1 MGVRKVLFLLLFAI
15 RILSA
20 GQLQAQQEQTMPW
33 YYQMPDDT
41 LAAAG
46 IDSAQKILSNIVAE
60 EIVVAVIDAGVDT
73 SHIALQ
79 DHIWINEDE
88 IPGNDKDDDNNGYT
102 DDTHG
107 WNFLGNKNGE
117 NLQGA
122 PYEFVRIYDTLRQ
135 KFQSPGYDSIP
146 KGKNPKL
153 DLYREVSAEY
163 NKRVKEINKR
173 LSTYNKILEGY
184 NEASKILKK
193 HFDKKDFDLDDIR
206 KIDAQRKDVE
216 WAVNYYTKLADRGIS
231 KQNIETRVRTAQSVL
246 KTKLNPDYHPRKI
259 INDNVK
265 NIRDSVYGNNDVNG
279 GTASHGTAVAGI
291 ITTRQKYKIGF
302 KGIAPK
308 VKIMPVRAIPG
319 GDEWDKDVALAIRYA
334 VKNGADIINGS
345 FGKMYS
351 PNKQMVDSAIRYA
364 AKNDVLVVIG
374 AGNDHKNNDLRPNY
388 PNKFY
393 ADSAI
398 APNVISVGASN
409 SDSLQNMIASFSN
422 YGKKQVDIFAPG
434 VNIHA
439 LNTNH
444 RTRKISGTSA
454 AAPVVT
460 GVAALIKTHYPAIKA
475 ADLKTILMESVTDYS
490 ELDVKIPGS
499 EDTLKKLDEICTSGG
514 VINAYKAV
522 RLTKK
527 LFREG
532 KL

>member
-1 MGVRKVLFLLLFAI
+1 MTMRKILLFTISICFA
-15 RILSA
+15 L
-20 GQLQAQQEQTMPW
+20 QLQSQQKQANPW
-33 YYQMPDDT
+33 YYQAPNDT

-46 IDSAQKILSNIVAE
+46 IDSAQKLLRNIVPA

-73 SHIALQ
+73 NHIALQ
-79 DHIWINEDE
+79 DHIWVNKDE
-88 IPGNDKDDDNNGYT
+88 IPGNNIDDDNNGYI

-107 WNFLGNKNGE
+107 WNFLGNQNGE

-122 PYEFVRIYDTLRQ
+122 PYEFVRIYDTLQ
-135 KFQSPGYDSIP
+135 HKFKTPRYDSIP
-146 KGKNPKL
+146 KGENAQL

-184 NEASKILKK
+184 NEASKILNK
-193 HFDKKDFDLDDIR
+193 HIDKKDYDLDDIR

-231 KQNIETRVRTAQSVL
+231 KQNVETRVRTAQSVL

-265 NIRDSVYGNNDVNG
+265 NIRDSIYGNNDVNG

-291 ITTRQKYKIGF
+291 ITTNQKYKIGF

-334 VKNGADIINGS
+334 VNNGADIINGS

-364 AKNDVLVVIG
+364 AKNDVLVVLG
-374 AGNDHKNNDLRPNY
+374 AGNDHKNNDLKPNY

-393 ADSAI
+393 ADSGI
-398 APNVISVGASN
+398 APNVISVGATNHN
-409 SDSLQNMIASFSN
+409 SLHKMVASFSN
-422 YGKKQVDIFAPG
+422 YGKRHVDIFAPG
-434 VNIHA
+434 VNIQA
-439 LNTNH
+439 LNT
-444 RTRKISGTSA
+444 RDRARKISGTSA
-454 AAPVVT
+454 ASPVVT
-460 GVAALIKTHYPAIKA
+460 GVAALIKVHYPAIKA
-475 ADLKTILMESVTDYS
+475 PDLKTILMESVTDYS
-490 ELDVKIPGS
+490 GLDVKIPGS
-499 EDTLKKLDEICTSGG
+499 SDTFKDFDEICTSGG

-522 RLTKK
+522 SLTKK